1 LPLVDFGEDKV
12 VGLRLSGDREALQKE
27 SHLQRKAQGW
37 DKVVEEGRV
46 GRVWWASRLR
56 GRQGP
61 YHPDFSASSV

>member
-46 GRVWWASRLR
+46 GIQAERKAGSI
-56 GRQGP
+56 P
-61 YHPDFSASSV
+61 S